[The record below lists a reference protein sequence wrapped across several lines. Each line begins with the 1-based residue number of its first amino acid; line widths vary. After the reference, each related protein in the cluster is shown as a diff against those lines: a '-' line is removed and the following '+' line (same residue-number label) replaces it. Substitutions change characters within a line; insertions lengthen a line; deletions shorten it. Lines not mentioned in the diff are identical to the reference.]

1 MYERRIHWPNAL
13 SLLRIALIP
22 PVVILT
28 LADTEAS
35 NWLAFVAF
43 VVAALTDGLDGYVAR
58 RMDLVS
64 AAGQLLD
71 PIADKMLVTAAMW
84 ALVVVGRFPAWAAI
98 VIVVREVAVS
108 VLRFAASRRGRG
120 FPASKAGKAKTGAQ
134 LMAVLLYI
142 LPLGSG
148 WEPARVTFLLLAVGL
163 SVVSGMDYLIR
174 APKLLGTRS

>member
-1 MYERRIHWPNAL
+1 
-13 SLLRIALIP
+13 
-22 PVVILT
+22 
-28 LADTEAS
+28 
-35 NWLAFVAF
+35 
-43 VVAALTDGLDGYVAR
+43 
-58 RMDLVS
+58 
-64 AAGQLLD
+64 
-71 PIADKMLVTAAMW
+71 
-84 ALVVVGRFPAWAAI
+84 
-98 VIVVREVAVS
+98 VS

-148 WEPARVTFLLLAVGL
+148 WEPLRVTFLLLAVGL